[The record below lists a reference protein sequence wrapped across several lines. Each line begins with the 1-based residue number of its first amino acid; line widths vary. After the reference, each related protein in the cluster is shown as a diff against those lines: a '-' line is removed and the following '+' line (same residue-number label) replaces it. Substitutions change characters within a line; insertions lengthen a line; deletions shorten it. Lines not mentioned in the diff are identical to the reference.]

1 MQKKKIAVIFGGN
14 STEYEVS
21 LHSAFSVSENIN
33 KEKIDIVPIGITR
46 NGDWYHYTDMFYT
59 PSNEIIF
66 NEVNTIPGLTSHSRY
81 PNMMKGIGLSFAD
94 MLDKLIS
101 LYVE

>member
-46 NGDWYHYTDMFYT
+46 NCDWYHYTGKKEKIAM
-59 PSNEIIF
+59 NC
-66 NEVNTIPGLTSHSRY
+66 
-81 PNMMKGIGLSFAD
+81 
-94 MLDKLIS
+94 
-101 LYVE
+101 